1 MDDTSRSLLERVR
14 DSADAESWRRLVDLY
29 TPWLQSWLRRFHVP
43 DADSDDFV
51 QEVFVVVANEVRAFQ
66 LGERPG
72 GFRNWLRTILFN
84 RLRHYWRQQQ
94 TRPMIGAADVLTL
107 LEDPHSDF
115 DRFWDREHDEYVTR
129 RLLEQIEPEFM
140 ATTWQAFRRQVVDE
154 CPAATVAVELGMSA
168 NAALIAKSRV
178 LRRLPEEAR
187 GLTDDSEDQP

>member
-29 TPWLQSWLRRFHVP
+29 TPWLQGWLRRCQVP
-43 DADSDDFV
+43 AADSDDFV
-51 QEVFVVVANEVRAFQ
+51 QEVLVVVAHEVRQFQ
-66 LGERPG
+66 PGERRG

-84 RLRHYWRQQQ
+84 RLRSYWRQQQ
-94 TRPMIGAADVLTL
+94 TRPLIGSADILTL
-107 LEDPHSDF
+107 LEDPNSDF
-115 DRFWDREHDEYVTR
+115 DRIWDREHDDYVTK

-154 CPAATVAVELGMSA
+154 SPAASVAAELGITA

-178 LRRLPEEAR
+178 LRRLREEAH
-187 GLTDDSEDQP
+187 GLTD